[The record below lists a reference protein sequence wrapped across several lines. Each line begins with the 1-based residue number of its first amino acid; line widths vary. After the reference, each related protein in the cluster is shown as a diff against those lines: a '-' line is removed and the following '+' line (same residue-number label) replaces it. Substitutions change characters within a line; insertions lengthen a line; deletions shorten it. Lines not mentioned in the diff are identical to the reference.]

1 MLLSRNVCNF
11 FLEKQFNS
19 KNLIELKKKE
29 EDYKEVDILAHVMKD
44 EYVDNFVRCLFE
56 SSSHLYEYHLAMR
69 NSKPDPSLALQFHWC
84 QLLEILRNPQRLLP
98 KFLSKLAKRG
108 LFAPNFNLFLTSIQG
123 VTGAI
128 TPVGLC

>member
-44 EYVDNFVRCLFE
+44 EYVDIKFE
-56 SSSHLYEYHLAMR
+56 V
-69 NSKPDPSLALQFHWC
+69 
-84 QLLEILRNPQRLLP
+84 
-98 KFLSKLAKRG
+98 G
-108 LFAPNFNLFLTSIQG
+108 IQII
-123 VTGAI
+123 VS
-128 TPVGLC
+128 